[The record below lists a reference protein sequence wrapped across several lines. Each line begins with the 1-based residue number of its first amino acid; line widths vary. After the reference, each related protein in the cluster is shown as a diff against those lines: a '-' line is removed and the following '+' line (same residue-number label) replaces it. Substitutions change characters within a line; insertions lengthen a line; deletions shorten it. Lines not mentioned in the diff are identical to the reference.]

1 MYESEHKIDKGTVE
15 VQVTLDDGTEF
26 LGGLFTGQMQRI
38 SELLNDPRQFLPI
51 RASDGQILHVRKS
64 TIAKIMQLDQEVR
77 RDAVTDPY
85 EIIGVSNDIG
95 DAELKKAYAVQCTVY
110 HPDKLMS
117 LNIAPGIVDL
127 PNSRTIRIIDAYQRI
142 VAERRT
148 HSPPEKQC
156 GEGKTI
162 AKNEKMG
169 MGVGKTASKGLRTGK
184 LTKAKTR
191 KISARPRHNAPTAP
205 RAAARAADESAN
217 DRRSTA

>member
-1 MYESEHKIDKGTVE
+1 MYESEYKIDKGPVE

-26 LGGLFTGQMQRI
+26 LGCLFMGQMQRI
-38 SELLNDPRQFLPI
+38 SETLNDPRQFLTI

-85 EIIGVSNDIG
+85 EIIGVSN
-95 DAELKKAYAVQCTVY
+95 
-110 HPDKLMS
+110 
-117 LNIAPGIVDL
+117 NI
-127 PNSRTIRIIDAYQRI
+127 
-142 VAERRT
+142 
-148 HSPPEKQC
+148 
-156 GEGKTI
+156 
-162 AKNEKMG
+162 
-169 MGVGKTASKGLRTGK
+169 GVGKTASKGLRTGK

-217 DRRSTA
+217 DRPSTA